1 MFGDLIFIS
10 RFRVVD
16 FGWIY
21 FVCQL
26 LTQLTNGHKIIVI
39 AIVATNFLVLSAL
52 DY

>member
-26 LTQLTNGHKIIVI
+26 LTQLTNGHKIIDI
-39 AIVATNFLVLSAL
+39 AIVATNFLVWSTL